1 MAIVTVSRMYGS
13 GGSEVAAGVARELGW
28 DLLDNALVDAIAERL
43 GVSTEEVQARE
54 ERLPSLVERLATA
67 LSLTAPEMLVTG
79 EHQIADLT
87 EDRIVEV
94 TTRVVEEAAARDHV
108 VLVGRGAQSMLGER
122 DDTLHVFC
130 YAPPA
135 ALVARAAKRL
145 GVTQAEAARVVD
157 ETNRE
162 REHYVKR
169 HWRRSWRGIENYHL
183 CCNTDWLGIDGT
195 VRLVVEAARSRF
207 RDT

>member
-1 MAIVTVSRMYGS
+1 MRRVTS
-13 GGSEVAAGVARELGW
+13 
-28 DLLDNALVDAIAERL
+28 
-43 GVSTEEVQARE
+43 EEVQARE

-87 EDRIVEV
+87 EDRLVEV

-108 VLVGRGAQSMLGER
+108 VLVGRGAQSMLAER
-122 DDTLHVFC
+122 TDALHVFC
-130 YAPPA
+130 YAPAP

-145 GVTQAEAARVVD
+145 GVGQAEAARVVE

-162 REHYVKR
+162 REQYVKR
-169 HWRRSWRGIENYHL
+169 HWGRAWLSHEHYHL
-183 CCNTDWLGIDGT
+183 CVNTGWLG
-195 VRLVVEAARSRF
+195 VARAAELVVGLVRE
-207 RDT
+207 TL